1 MNARLVVV
9 ADDRVM
15 GELRIETAARVTFS
29 YEPDWQTYAGAFP
42 LSLSMPLTGRDHPS
56 RRVLPFLQNLLPDNE
71 AILAGWG
78 RRFHVSPRNP
88 FALLS
93 HVGEDCAGAI
103 QILRPD
109 RVERTLRARTGGVQW
124 LSETEIA
131 QRLRDLRRDGAWGRQ
146 LSDSGQFSL
155 AGAQPKTALYHR
167 NGRWGVPSG
176 RRPTTHILKPGTL
189 SFDGFE
195 ANEHFCLEL
204 AGRLGLPRARSEVR
218 RFDDQVTIVVERYD
232 RAVAGQRLVRLHQED
247 CCQALG
253 VSPHEKYQADGGPSP
268 ARIADLIRSASSAPS
283 EDLSTF
289 AGALLFHWITAG
301 TDAHAKNY
309 SLLIGAR
316 GEVRLAPLYD
326 LASTLPYPAIPVQ
339 KARLAMK
346 VGSTYRVRD
355 IGRHQWLKQA
365 ALMRLDADTLLHQL
379 RTMLASL
386 PDASSATLTS
396 CRSAGL
402 GDEALT
408 RLHASLVA
416 RVRQIQAAFDLRA

>member
-1 MNARLVVV
+1 MSAGRLVVV

-15 GELRIETAARVTFS
+15 GELRIETAAQAAFT
-29 YEPDWQTYAGAFP
+29 YEPDWQSYVDAYP
-42 LSLSMPLTGRDHPS
+42 LSLSMPLTGRDHAP
-56 RRVLPFLQNLLPDNE
+56 RRVMPFLQNLLPDNE
-71 AILAGWG
+71 AILSGWG

-109 RVERTLRARTGGVQW
+109 RVEPTLRARAGGIQW
-124 LSETEIA
+124 LSEAQIA
-131 QRLRDLRRDGAWGRQ
+131 QRLRDLRRDGTWSRQ

-167 NGRWGVPSG
+167 NGRWGVPAG
-176 RRPTTHILKPGTL
+176 RRPTTHILKPSTL

-218 RFDDQVTIVVERYD
+218 RFEDQVAIVVERYD
-232 RAVAGQRLVRLHQED
+232 RAFAGQRLVRLHQED

-253 VSPHEKYQADGGPSP
+253 VSPHAKYQAHGGPS
-268 ARIADLIRSASSAPS
+268 AAQIADLIRSVSSAPS

-289 AGALLFHWITAG
+289 VGALVFHWITAG
-301 TDAHAKNY
+301 SDAHAKNY

-326 LASTLPYPAIPVQ
+326 VASTLPYPSIPFQ
-339 KARLAMK
+339 KTRLAMK
-346 VGSTYRVRD
+346 VGSTYRLRD
-355 IGRHQWLKQA
+355 IHWRQWKKQA
-365 ALMRLDADTLLHQL
+365 VLLKMDEDVLLHQM
-379 RTMLASL
+379 RTMLTTL
-386 PDASSATLTS
+386 PDTSSMTLKTCKAAGLKDKAIARLHDALATRARTLQATLPP
-396 CRSAGL
+396 
-402 GDEALT
+402 
-408 RLHASLVA
+408 
-416 RVRQIQAAFDLRA
+416 